1 MPSQIHITKRPRLLL
16 ETSVQLRH
24 ITRERKK
31 HMATVTTYYQE
42 EKFTTFASI
51 NVDGKTFEVADIYPL
66 AQPMTLNAV
75 YNILE
80 TSRDIRQGASLV
92 EYTITDSAAA
102 SLAAVLENA
111 SNACHIQKMLS
122 YAEYCQGRAVQYT
135 HYLASLRF
143 ADGMGLA
150 ALRSATTWTNWIS
163 EELRFLLAACK
174 TTDDL
179 LALAG
184 YMERAADH
192 AENEYITYYK
202 AY

>member
-1 MPSQIHITKRPRLLL
+1 
-16 ETSVQLRH
+16 
-24 ITRERKK
+24 
-31 HMATVTTYYQE
+31 MATVTTYYQE

-51 NVDGKTFEVADIYPL
+51 DVDGKTFKVADIYPL

-122 YAEYCQGRAVQYT
+122 YAEYCQDRAVQYT
-135 HYLASLRF
+135 HYLAGLRF